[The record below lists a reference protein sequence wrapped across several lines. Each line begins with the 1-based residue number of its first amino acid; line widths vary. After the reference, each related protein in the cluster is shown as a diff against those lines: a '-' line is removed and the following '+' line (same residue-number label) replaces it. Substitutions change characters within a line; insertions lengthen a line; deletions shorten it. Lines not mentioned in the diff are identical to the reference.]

1 MITSRLRVAVLGV
14 CTIAIAAVA
23 CNKKDEIVK
32 QLFQAFTTQTFTVP
46 FEVPAIT
53 FAPASIDSVAQAGEP
68 MNLDSLVRAETDG
81 AFSLDDVTAVY
92 LDELKISL
100 SNADADNNLA
110 NFEHLKLTLKS
121 VDPAIAEVQVCNTTL
136 PDAYVAERSLP
147 IYDDRD
153 LKPILASRGI
163 VYLTGVSAR
172 RNTSKVLN
180 GSLSFRFDV
189 K

>member
-1 MITSRLRVAVLGV
+1 MTTSRLHVAFLGV
-14 CTIAIAAVA
+14 CAMAITAVA
-23 CNKKDEIVK
+23 CNTKDKIVK

-46 FEVPAIT
+46 FEIPAIT
-53 FAPASIDSVAQAGEP
+53 FAPASVDSVAMPSEP

-100 SNADADNNLA
+100 TNADSVNNLA
-110 NFEHLKLTLKS
+110 NFENLKLTLKS
-121 VDPAIAEVQVCNTTL
+121 VDAAIPAVEVCNTTL
-136 PDAYVAERSLP
+136 PDEYSSERSLP
-147 IYDDRD
+147 IYNDRD

-163 VYLTGVSAR
+163 VYLTGISAR

-180 GSLSFRFDV
+180 GNLSFRFDV